1 MYIKAVIKLVNHI
14 DINTIVTRLVGQAL
28 DIADGAKER
37 EDCRVQ
43 WWRQLGEM
51 QRRKKE
57 EIRRQISNC
66 WTE

>member
-1 MYIKAVIKLVNHI
+1 MYVKAVIKLVNHI

-28 DIADGAKER
+28 DIADGAKQR

-51 QRRKKE
+51 QRRKKKK
-57 EIRRQISNC
+57 R
-66 WTE
+66 

>member
-1 MYIKAVIKLVNHI
+1 MYIKAVIKLVNNI

-28 DIADGAKER
+28 DIADGAKQR

-51 QRRKKE
+51 QRRKKKK
-57 EIRRQISNC
+57 R
-66 WTE
+66 